1 MTKDSWKHD
10 RLFVGG
16 DWTASNAAGVLDVID
31 PATEDVIGSVP
42 DGDAKTAEA
51 AIKAARHAFDEGPWP
66 RMSPRERGT
75 ALSRFAAIL
84 DERHDA
90 LKELIMA
97 ETGSTGFLCDFV
109 QVRGTID
116 IARWVGES
124 VEHVVRWTE
133 VSAPVGGP
141 NGMSG
146 HAVVREPAGVV
157 AAITPFNFP
166 FFLNIVK
173 AVPALAAGCTVVL
186 KPHPWTPLDA
196 FELARAAQEAELP
209 PGVLNVI
216 TGGAEIGEE
225 LTTHPM
231 VDMVTFTGS
240 TPTGRRIMAAAAPTL
255 KRLQL
260 ELGGKSA
267 SIVLDDVPEAHVKAM
282 GIMMNMIHA
291 GQGCALQ
298 TRTLLPEHMLDAFV
312 EGARDSLSYLKVG
325 DPRETDTMIG
335 PLIREQQRVRVE
347 EYVQSGIDEGAE
359 LVFGGRRPGHLTKG
373 FFYEPTLFINAR
385 NDMRIAREEIFGP
398 VLTVL
403 TYRTEEEAIR
413 IANDSIYGLGGGVV
427 TANTARGFNVA
438 RQIRA
443 GNVAVQTVGPAVN
456 NFAALRGTG
465 PGWSADEPGGIGLGI
480 TGVFGGFKQSGV
492 GREWGHHGIEE
503 FTELKSIAW
512 A

>member
-1 MTKDSWKHD
+1 MGGHWKYD
-10 RLFVGG
+10 NMFIDGG
-16 DWTASNAAGVLDVID
+16 WTQSDALGVIEVID
-31 PATEDVIGSVP
+31 PATEEVIGSVP
-42 DGDAKTAEA
+42 DADVKAADAAVEA
-51 AIKAARHAFDEGPWP
+51 ARRAFDEGPWS
-66 RMSPRERGT
+66 RMSPRERGVM
-75 ALSRFAAIL
+75 LRRFAAVL

-90 LKELIMA
+90 LKELVMA
-97 ETGSTGFLCDFV
+97 ETGSTGFLADYI

-116 IARWVGES
+116 IAQWVADA
-124 VEHVVRWTE
+124 VEHAVQWTE
-133 VSAPVGGP
+133 VSPPVGGP
-141 NGMSG
+141 IGMAG

-173 AVPALAAGCTVVL
+173 VIPALAAGCTVIL
-186 KPHPWTPLDA
+186 KPHPWTPLNA
-196 FELARAAQEAELP
+196 YEIARAAQDAGLP

-216 TGGAEIGEE
+216 TGGVEVGEV

-240 TPTGRRIMAAAAPTL
+240 TPTGRRIMAAAAPTV

-267 SIVLDDVPEAHVKAM
+267 SIVLDDVPEEHVAGM
-282 GIMMNMIHA
+282 GVMTSMVHA
-291 GQGCALQ
+291 GQGCAIQ
-298 TRTLLPEHMLDAFV
+298 TRVLLPEHLLDAYV
-312 EGARDSLSYLKVG
+312 EGARNSLSYLKVG
-325 DPRETDTMIG
+325 DPREKDTFIG
-335 PLIREQQRVRVE
+335 PLIREQQRERVE
-347 EYVQSGIDEGAE
+347 DYVQSGLAEGAE
-359 LVFGGRRPGHLTKG
+359 LVFGGRRPDHLAKG

-385 NDMRIAREEIFGP
+385 NDMRIAQEEIFGP
-398 VLTVL
+398 VLTVI
-403 TYRTEEEAIR
+403 TYRTEAEAIR

-438 RQIRA
+438 RRIRA
-443 GNVAVQTVGPAVN
+443 GNVAVQTVGPQVS
-456 NFAALRGTG
+456 NFEALAGTG
-465 PGWSADEPGGIGLGI
+465 PGWSAEQAGRIGI

-503 FTELKSIAW
+503 FTELKAISW

>member
-1 MTKDSWKHD
+1 MTKDTWKHD

-42 DGDAKTAEA
+42 DCDAKTAEA
-51 AIKAARHAFDEGPWP
+51 AITAARQAFDEGPWP
-66 RMSPRERGT
+66 RMSPRERGA

-90 LKELIMA
+90 LKELVMA

-133 VSAPVGGP
+133 ASAPVGGP
-141 NGMSG
+141 NGMTG

-196 FELARAAQEAELP
+196 FELARAAQDAELP

-267 SIVLDDVPEAHVKAM
+267 SIVLDDVPEDHVKAM

-312 EGARDSLSYLKVG
+312 EGARNSLAYLKVG
-325 DPRETDTMIG
+325 DPRETGTMIG

-347 EYVQSGIDEGAE
+347 GFVQSGIDEGAE

-385 NDMRIAREEIFGP
+385 NDMRIAQEEIFGP

-443 GNVAVQTVGPAVN
+443 GNVGVQTAGPAVS
-456 NFAALRGTG
+456 NFAALGGTG

-480 TGVFGGFKQSGV
+480 TGVFGGFKQSGI

>member
-1 MTKDSWKHD
+1 MAKASWQHE
-10 RLFVGG
+10 RLFIDGT
-16 DWTASNAAGVLDVID
+16 WTASNASGAIEVID
-31 PATEDVIGSVP
+31 PTTEEIIGSVP
-42 DGDAKTAEA
+42 DADVKAADA
-51 AIKAARHAFDEGPWP
+51 AIKAARKAFDEGPWP
-66 RMSPRERGT
+66 RMSPRERGA
-75 ALSRFAAIL
+75 ALSRVAAIL

-116 IARWVGES
+116 IATWVGES

-141 NGMSG
+141 NAMAG

-166 FFLNIVK
+166 FFLNVVK
-173 AVPALAAGCTVVL
+173 VIPALAAGCTVVL

-196 FELARAAQEAELP
+196 FELARAVQDAELP

-216 TGGAEIGEE
+216 TGGADIGEE

-267 SIVLDDVPEAHVKAM
+267 SIVLDDVPEDHVKSM
-282 GIMMNMIHA
+282 GVMMNMVHA

-298 TRTLLPEHMLDAFV
+298 TRTLLPEAMLDAFV

-325 DPRETDTMIG
+325 NPREADTMIG

-347 EYVQSGIDEGAE
+347 GYVQSGIDEGAE
-359 LVFGGRRPGHLTKG
+359 LVFGGRRPESPAKG

-385 NDMRIAREEIFGP
+385 NDMRIAQEEIFGP

-403 TYRTEEEAIR
+403 TYRTEDEAIR
-413 IANDSIYGLGGGVV
+413 IANDSVYGLGGGVV

-443 GNVAVQTVGPAVN
+443 GNVAVQTVGPAVSN
-456 NFAALRGTG
+456 VAALGGTG
-465 PGWSADEPGGIGLGI
+465 PGWSADEPAGLGIGI

-512 A
+512 G